1 MRIALLLAAAVA
13 VAQSSRAATPE
24 QDAQVANALPHLA
37 EATDRFAGMAQQFL
51 CHETLR
57 QRTVSSAPARSGP
70 RQSNQRQ
77 IVSYYAFTTLKG
89 SSAIREIREILTV
102 DNEKRAKD
110 PEGRSFLRDAL
121 LAHNDELK
129 NRLLKQFEEAG
140 LTGVPTDLGQLVLL
154 FGKSSIK
161 NYAFVFDREETQGY
175 TRALVVR
182 YEQMKGPEGVRI
194 IERGKQKK
202 ETLHGWLWLRLPD
215 YLPVRITMIT
225 SRRDGK
231 HEIRDE
237 AEVDYTDSQKA
248 LLPTEVIHRR
258 YEDDSLTAEDDFQY
272 SNWQLIAAQV
282 GRLWSPSH

>member
-1 MRIALLLAAAVA
+1 VSLYERFELLDLDRDDGVKTFEGREISTGRPVKVHLFVHADAPIQVALL
-13 VAQSSRAATPE
+13 
-24 QDAQVANALPHLA
+24 
-37 EATDRFAGMAQQFL
+37 
-51 CHETLR
+51 
-57 QRTVSSAPARSGP
+57 
-70 RQSNQRQ
+70 
-77 IVSYYAFTTLKG
+77 K
-89 SSAIREIREILTV
+89 AI
-102 DNEKRAKD
+102 
-110 PEGRSFLRDAL
+110 
-121 LAHNDELK
+121 
-129 NRLLKQFEEAG
+129 NRLPDSER
-140 LTGVPTDLGQLVLL
+140 
-154 FGKSSIK
+154 S
-161 NYAFVFDREETQGY
+161 
-175 TRALVVR
+175 
-182 YEQMKGPEGVRI
+182 RI

-282 GRLWSPSH
+282 GRVWSPSH